1 MLQGALNVLKVVLS
15 LSENEKVLVITDEKK
30 KEIGQT
36 FCEASEKLGASAKI
50 YIIPEKL
57 RPLKELPKE
66 LSALIP
72 NNDVIVNA
80 FEGFAEETPFRIKL
94 IKAEIATTARVGHAP
109 GITKE
114 MMLGAMGAD
123 YQKIAENVD
132 AVIKKFK
139 NAEEVHITAPSGTDI
154 VLNIAGRAFES
165 DVKIKPSTFGNL
177 PAGEIWCAPVE
188 DKANGILVCDG
199 SIGDLGRVK
208 NKLRIEVRGGKIAAL
223 ESEDRAL
230 VDRVR
235 ELTSID
241 DEASVIGE
249 LGIGLNPKAKL
260 SGILLEDEKAGGTAH
275 IAFGNNENMPGG
287 RNKSKTHRDFLF
299 YKPTF
304 EVRDK
309 SGEKKIIIKDGTIS
323 F

>member
-36 FCEASEKLGASAKI
+36 FCEASKKLGASAKI

-66 LSALIP
+66 LNALIP

-114 MMLGAMGAD
+114 MMLGAMAAD

-165 DVKIKPSTFGNL
+165 DVKIKPGTFGNL
-177 PAGEIWCAPVE
+177 PAGEVWCAPVE

-199 SIGDLGRVK
+199 SIGDLGQVK

-241 DEASVIGE
+241 DEAIVIGE

-287 RNKSKTHRDFLF
+287 RNKSKTHRDFL
-299 YKPTF
+299 
-304 EVRDK
+304 
-309 SGEKKIIIKDGTIS
+309 
-323 F
+323 

>member
-304 EVRDK
+304 EVRYK